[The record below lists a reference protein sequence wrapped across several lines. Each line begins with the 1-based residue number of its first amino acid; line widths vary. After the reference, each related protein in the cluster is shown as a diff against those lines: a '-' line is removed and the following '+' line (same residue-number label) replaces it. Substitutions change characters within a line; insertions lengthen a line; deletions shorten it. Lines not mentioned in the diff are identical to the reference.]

1 MTPKTKKAVLKKKP
15 GRPSDGKTTLAKL
28 RHMLTE
34 PKITNEWLKRKGAF
48 KVVNVT
54 LPVSTIAKWLNVAND
69 SVRCIERDRPGYRLT
84 EEHAEKIAYQTG
96 VSRDWLLAGDVS
108 KPVVKRHWMAGTRR
122 NPYGKGRLKPF
133 TQKDFEERQ
142 KVLSRP
148 DANRALEDDLKHA
161 RDTLAFSCDK
171 IAAILARGIERGKAD
186 ECAMKLNRALRSVYF
201 DKDEKPAV
209 WPGGFEP
216 AHDVSSGHYDITPTL
231 RALENR
237 VREKHREKNGTECA
251 DCLGQGVVA
260 CPNCHHEAIEDGKP
274 VKSEI
279 MVCPKCQE
287 DGLLQ
292 CLNTTHLNRKKEIKP
307 IMRVKMDKKTGKPV
321 NCKVCKNRRIIPCKK
336 CKGEPAKPPRR

>member
-1 MTPKTKKAVLKKKP
+1 MTPKTKMSANRKNVGAPSLK
-15 GRPSDGKTTLAKL
+15 KTTLAIL
-28 RHMLTE
+28 RHALTV
-34 PKITNEWLKRKGAF
+34 PMTTKQWIKKPQPHY

-54 LPVSTIAKWLNVAND
+54 LPVSTVAKWLNVADD
-69 SVRCIERDRPGYRLT
+69 SVRCIERERPGYRLT

-108 KPVVKRHWMAGTRR
+108 KPVVKLHWMAGTRR

-142 KVLSRP
+142 KALSRQ
-148 DANRALEDDLKHA
+148 DANSDLKQA
-161 RDTLAFSCDK
+161 CQTVAFSCAK
-171 IAAILARGIERGKAD
+171 IAAILTRGFERGKAV
-186 ECAMKLNRALRSVYF
+186 EYEMKLNRALRSVYF

-209 WPGGFEP
+209 WPDGFEP
-216 AHDVSSGHYDITPTL
+216 AADFSRAHFDITPTIS
-231 RALENR
+231 ALERR
-237 VREKHREKNGTECA
+237 VREIQREKQGKPCPA
-251 DCLGQGVVA
+251 CDAQGVIA

-287 DGLLQ
+287 DGVLQ

-307 IMRVKMDKKTGKPV
+307 IMRVKMDKKTGEQV
-321 NCKVCKNRRIIPCKK
+321 NCKLCKNERRIDCPT
-336 CKGEPAKPPRR
+336 CKGKGRV